1 MYFMYIW
8 DGWRLYIYKAFV
20 GVCHF
25 IVCMGCCRVMD
36 SLTVFGIEFFYI
48 LEYLLNIFKVQSTCS

>member
-20 GVCHF
+20 GVGHF
-25 IVCMGCCRVMD
+25 IVCMGCCRVME
-36 SLTVFGIEFFYI
+36 SLTVFGIEFF
-48 LEYLLNIFKVQSTCS
+48 LYLRMSFKHF